1 MKSEKRQKPTFLYC
15 WPLQKA
21 FCWAS
26 IFVIME
32 WAVVITEH
40 WLIGQ
45 LCKWKIFPR
54 GASLWRPIL
63 LLCKLQPSLE
73 RAQSLPIET
82 IWVTPN
88 QHISTDLTWFTKE
101 RAGQWE
107 ETARQATLLEQGTD
121 HRAHHPPVSGSF
133 ELLGTSGQPH
143 MPGMGWHGVWGLE
156 NIPKRRNRHPR
167 STWVLVQ
174 VQGSPFRYPSSPR
187 RLMRS

>member
-40 WLIGQ
+40 WLVGQ
-45 LCKWKIFPR
+45 LCEWKIFPC
-54 GASLWRPIL
+54 GASLWRPML
-63 LLCKLQPSLE
+63 LLCKPQPSLE

-101 RAGQWE
+101 IAGQWE
-107 ETARQATLLEQGTD
+107 ETARQATLLEQGTG
-121 HRAHHPPVSGSF
+121 HRAHHPPMSGSV
-133 ELLGTSGQPH
+133 ELLGTSVQPH
-143 MPGMGWHGVWGLE
+143 MPGWDGMEFEGWRISQKRETGIQGPHGFWS
-156 NIPKRRNRHPR
+156 R
-167 STWVLVQ
+167 SRAPHSDTPPVP
-174 VQGSPFRYPSSPR
+174 GT
-187 RLMRS
+187 